1 MTDRH
6 RADETRLHV
15 GLDVS
20 KESTQV
26 CVVDADGRVVFEG
39 RAATDPDALARVLA
53 RRAPGAERVGLEM
66 GAMASWLW
74 HGLRAHGLPAICIDA
89 RHAHAA
95 LSTRMNKT
103 DRNDAR
109 GIAELMRTGW
119 FREVRARSGEA
130 QSLRALLSARAQV
143 LRMRAD
149 LQNQVRGLLKERG
162 IRMPRAV
169 GAMVRRRVREAVEG
183 RVAPDD
189 PMAAILAAFLRLHE
203 QLREEQRAMD
213 ERIKAAAAGD
223 EATRRLMTVP
233 GVGFV
238 TATCFRHTI
247 DEAGRFSSSSTVGAY
262 LGLTPRR
269 WQSGETDRTGRISKR
284 GSSVM
289 RALLFEAAT
298 VLMHRVSRP
307 CALKAWALAL
317 AKRIGARRAK
327 VALARKLAVVLH
339 AIWVDGTEFDWN
351 AGRAPAA

>member
-39 RAATDPDALARVLA
+39 KAATDPDALARVLA
-53 RRAPGAERVGLEM
+53 RRAPGAERIGLEM

-149 LQNQVRGLLKERG
+149 LSEPGPWPLE
-162 IRMPRAV
+162 
-169 GAMVRRRVREAVEG
+169 GARH
-183 RVAPDD
+183 PD
-189 PMAAILAAFLRLHE
+189 
-203 QLREEQRAMD
+203 
-213 ERIKAAAAGD
+213 AAGSRGD
-223 EATRRLMTVP
+223 VP
-233 GVGFV
+233 P
-238 TATCFRHTI
+238 A
-247 DEAGRFSSSSTVGAY
+247 
-262 LGLTPRR
+262 
-269 WQSGETDRTGRISKR
+269 
-284 GSSVM
+284 
-289 RALLFEAAT
+289 RA
-298 VLMHRVSRP
+298 
-307 CALKAWALAL
+307 
-317 AKRIGARRAK
+317 
-327 VALARKLAVVLH
+327 
-339 AIWVDGTEFDWN
+339 
-351 AGRAPAA
+351 